1 MFDLIAVTAL
11 YQCYNIEA
19 NRTIQIKITDVRIRS
34 SYDPP
39 YLLIVDSFF
48 GRDKEILGTCFHL
61 HDYYF
66 VVFQGNNIQFVVMLV
81 PVRM

>member
-19 NRTIQIKITDVRIRS
+19 NRTIQIEITDVRIRS

-39 YLLIVDSFF
+39 YLLIETRKSSERVFTSTTIISLSF
-48 GRDKEILGTCFHL
+48 RATIS
-61 HDYYF
+61 
-66 VVFQGNNIQFVVMLV
+66 NS
-81 PVRM
+81 